1 MLRWY
6 RCIPTKL
13 PPKQEYWCVENRNMI
28 CLDLVLKAFS
38 SFNSIVYIL
47 PKKLNKNRFT
57 WINDLNIK
65 IYNLKEKTRNTHI
78 CRMME
83 TFIWCSILSIFA
95 ICAWGLPMN
104 YVWKHL
110 KIKKML
116 KCLLMTTTQN
126 PKEKSI
132 IAQHIQ
138 HKVSIHAW
146 SWWGFFIHGIKV
158 SIMVVANRCITASM
172 ATVCYL
178 RTVGFLPQVLRCI
191 MKDL

>member
-1 MLRWY
+1 MKNTKRNT
-6 RCIPTKL
+6 IPCCDDTDVFLLNSL
-13 PPKQEYWCVENRNMI
+13 PNKNTGVSNMI
-28 CLDLVLKAFS
+28 CLDFILKAFS

-83 TFIWCSILSIFA
+83 TFIWCIILSIFA
-95 ICAWGLPMN
+95 ICAWGLLMN

-126 PKEKSI
+126 PKEKKKHNCTTYS
-132 IAQHIQ
+132 
-138 HKVSIHAW
+138 
-146 SWWGFFIHGIKV
+146 
-158 SIMVVANRCITASM
+158 T
-172 ATVCYL
+172 
-178 RTVGFLPQVLRCI
+178 
-191 MKDL
+191 